1 MAATLAHERLAAR
14 RRRALR
20 IRKAVAGAL
29 VATFI
34 AVFAVIYIQMAVGKD
49 PALGASA
56 TKAVAVRSTP
66 AASTPAITSEPSE
79 SESESESTPSTTAP
93 TTSAPAPVT
102 SRQS

>member
-1 MAATLAHERLAAR
+1 MAATLANERLAAR

-34 AVFAVIYIQMAVGKD
+34 ALFAVIYIQMAVGKD

-56 TKAVAVRSTP
+56 TKAVAVKSTP
-66 AASTPAITSEPSE
+66 AASTPAITSEP